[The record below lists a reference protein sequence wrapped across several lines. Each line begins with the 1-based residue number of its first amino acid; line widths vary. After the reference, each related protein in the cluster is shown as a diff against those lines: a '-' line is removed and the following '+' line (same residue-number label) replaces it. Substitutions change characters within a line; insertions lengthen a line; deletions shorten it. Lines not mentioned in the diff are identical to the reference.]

1 MVDAFCAAV
10 AANRLNVSEESL
22 RMTDET
28 REQRPIAPPDTKHPD
43 DRARVP
49 LEAALGI
56 IPGVSSLLKLVG
68 EFMPTQA
75 QKSRSKWES
84 AISARTNEHADR
96 LDEQDQALNP
106 TTTLTGPSVQLAV
119 ALARAPGDGMAGR
132 GRMLADLCAL
142 LPDVERKAVEQAGF
156 ELKSHGLVTIDRAIG
171 RDNWWLRLTQKFYE
185 QLDHQVMGWGSSTA
199 EDARVLA
206 KLLLE
211 DETREWTPTLHA
223 ASGWEPRRFNPAF
236 SALLRLIPDE
246 RVSGEVQP
254 DYPAQSLC
262 LLPEDRAKL
271 QKLIGCPRDT
281 STSGSAAPAER

>member
-1 MVDAFCAAV
+1 
-10 AANRLNVSEESL
+10 
-22 RMTDET
+22 MTDEPHE
-28 REQRPIAPPDTKHPD
+28 REPIAPPETKHPD

-49 LEAALGI
+49 LEAALGV
-56 IPGVSSLLKLVG
+56 IPGVSGLIKLVG
-68 EFMPTQA
+68 EFVPTQA

-84 AISARTNEHADR
+84 SISARTNEHADR
-96 LDEQDQALNP
+96 LDQHDEALNP
-106 TTTLTGPSVQLAV
+106 TTTLTGASVQLAV

-142 LPDVERKAVEQAGF
+142 LPDVDRKAVEQAAF
-156 ELKSHGLVTIDRAIG
+156 ELNSHGLVTIDRAIG
-171 RDNWWLRLTQKFYE
+171 KDNWWLRLTQKFYE
-185 QLDHQVMGWGSSTA
+185 QLDYQVMGWGSSTA
-199 EDARVLA
+199 DDACVLA

-211 DETREWTPTLHA
+211 DEAREWTPTLHA

-262 LLPEDRAKL
+262 LLPEDRAEL
-271 QKLIGCPRDT
+271 QKLIG
-281 STSGSAAPAER
+281 